1 MKKHLFVMLEIL
13 INHLFVMV
21 NKMNPHLYANLSMVK
36 NHLYADLMMK
46 MPLSDVQMVRNPMK
60 HSFVELMVDP
70 MVKKLSSDVLVVR
83 IIQEIIMSLNSIY
96 PSRFFYIPC
105 TDRSEIFL
113 FFLIIIPF
121 F

>member
-1 MKKHLFVMLEIL
+1 MLEIL

-60 HSFVELMVDP
+60 HSFVELMVDR
-70 MVKKLSSDVLVVR
+70 MVKKLLSDVQMVQ
-83 IIQEIIMSLNSIY
+83 ITKEII
-96 PSRFFYIPC
+96 
-105 TDRSEIFL
+105 T
-113 FFLIIIPF
+113 
-121 F
+121 